1 MRTGWIQRSTQIILI
16 SLKWSFE
23 NFPQF
28 TFVRKILPRGVI
40 TIASKM
46 CTPTTN
52 TVYRLIVFL
61 TETQFDHSYT
71 TPLSS
76 VFKSLK
82 QFFRL
87 NQTSLPS
94 KGNTLALYNLGK
106 CHVSMGSWLGEWTL
120 DTAIKI
126 KILKKEKKKP
136 LTKVRSFLWHLLIQ
150 SWCFRCIAPP
160 STEALKRHGRVF
172 SLRTCTRVQLLSS
185 SFY

>member
-1 MRTGWIQRSTQIILI
+1 MSHTQSTYIFSWNC
-16 SLKWSFE
+16 SLKICLCGLLSTEIRRGEMVKSWFFWAPSYHPCIF
-23 NFPQF
+23 
-28 TFVRKILPRGVI
+28 ISPRH
-40 TIASKM
+40 
-46 CTPTTN
+46 
-52 TVYRLIVFL
+52 L
-61 TETQFDHSYT
+61 TKTEAVAWKNCL
-71 TPLSS
+71 LSS

-106 CHVSMGSWLGEWTL
+106 CHVSMGSCQLGEWTL

-172 SLRTCTRVQLLSS
+172 SLRTCTRVQLLCS